1 MSAKAIRERSALIS
15 ARFHAERDVIAGG
28 SETVVSLEQ
37 IDRFEALASGTVYL
51 LRDNNAACIRGEQL
65 RQRSSSEPVLDLD
78 YADAKAE
85 IESMINALI
94 RWKFE
99 LREARQEWLD
109 QRRESA
115 LSEDHLQL
123 ASMYQS
129 GVLTTAQFES
139 LKARLDA
146 GQALADA
153 QRAR

>member
-15 ARFHAERDVIAGG
+15 ARFHAERDAIANG
-28 SETVVSLEQ
+28 SESVVSLEQ

-51 LRDNNAACIRGEQL
+51 LRDNNASCVRAEQL
-65 RQRSSSEPVLDLD
+65 RKKHGGSDVLDLD
-78 YADAKAE
+78 YTDAKAE
-85 IESMINALI
+85 IDAMINALI
-94 RWKFE
+94 RWKFA
-99 LREARQEWLD
+99 LREARQEWMD
-109 QRRESA
+109 QRKA
-115 LSEDHLQL
+115 PAVSEDYLQL

-153 QRAR
+153 QRGR